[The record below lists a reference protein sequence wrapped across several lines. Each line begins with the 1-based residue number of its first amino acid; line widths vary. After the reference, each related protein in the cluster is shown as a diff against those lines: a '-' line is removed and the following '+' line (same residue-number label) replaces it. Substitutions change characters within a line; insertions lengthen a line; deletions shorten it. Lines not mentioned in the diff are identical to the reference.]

1 MSELIITPK
10 SIEEIKIYQ
19 NADCFL
25 LGNESF
31 CVRYNHSYSNEEIIE
46 AQKLI
51 KSLNKKL
58 YVNEKICLFR
68 TGDNSFGIGY
78 YCSFYLARRAL
89 QNQTY

>member
-46 AQKLI
+46 ENTTNTILPTY
-51 KSLNKKL
+51 N
-58 YVNEKICLFR
+58 NWDE
-68 TGDNSFGIGY
+68 
-78 YCSFYLARRAL
+78 AL
-89 QNQTY
+89 EDW